1 MWLLH
6 FSSED
11 KEITLFVVNDNNKC
25 LMHDLMQFR
34 FELEHLQM
42 CTKSLR
48 NILSRIKAKKLY
60 LPLDFLSQQPNL
72 SQSP

>member
-42 CTKSLR
+42 CTRPTVANLINTKRKLR
-48 NILSRIKAKKLY
+48 C
-60 LPLDFLSQQPNL
+60 
-72 SQSP
+72 